1 MRTILS
7 TINLKSTKEYP
18 KPTYLTI
25 SPAPAYPSQV
35 AERSRTEP
43 PYNLKSAKI
52 RESKEVARG
61 VGKWDAKVEGMGG
74 WGLWLEKWRDGK
86 MEMKRGGEG
95 GEEARRARVKT

>member
-1 MRTILS
+1 MGMGMGMRTILS

-43 PYNLKSAKI
+43 PYNLKSTKI

-74 WGLWLEKWRDGK
+74 WGLWLEKWRDGNR
-86 MEMKRGGEG
+86 EMKGGKREN
-95 GEEARRARVKT
+95 